1 MAGEY
6 FSQLSRQEVVQLYEL
21 YRVDFSMFGYSPIE
35 YLQYCTH

>member
-1 MAGEY
+1 MVAEY